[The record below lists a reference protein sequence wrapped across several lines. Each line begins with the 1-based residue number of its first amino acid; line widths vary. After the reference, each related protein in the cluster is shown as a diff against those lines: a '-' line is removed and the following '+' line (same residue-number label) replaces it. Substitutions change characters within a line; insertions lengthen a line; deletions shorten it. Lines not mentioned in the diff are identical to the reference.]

1 MAVAVDRARMP
12 RADDFGAKRVR
23 IDRCIRSYAARD
35 VSLGYVS
42 IGHTPDTYAVFS

>member
-23 IDRCIRSYAARD
+23 MDRFIRSYAARD
-35 VSLGYVS
+35 VSLGYFS
-42 IGHTPDTYAVFS
+42 IAYTPDTYAVLS